1 MSLSLLSNFYTFYF
15 FMSSALT
22 SILGQYWMRIIVTG
36 IFESLSISEKCVN
49 SILLNI
55 VSFSFC

>member
-22 SILGQYWMRIIVTG
+22 STLGQYWMRIIVTG
-36 IFESLSISEKCVN
+36 IFESLSISEKGVN